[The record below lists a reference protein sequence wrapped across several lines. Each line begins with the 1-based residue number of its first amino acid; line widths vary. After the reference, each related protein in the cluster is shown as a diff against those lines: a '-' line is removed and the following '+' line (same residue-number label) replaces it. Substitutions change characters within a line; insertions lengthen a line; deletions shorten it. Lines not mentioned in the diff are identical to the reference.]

1 MSTGL
6 QNLPLWAELVVAA
19 LLLVGAS
26 LTLIG
31 AVGLLRFRQFFQR
44 IHAPALGNTWGT
56 WLIVGASALAFSLN
70 FGRLMVHE
78 ILIGA
83 FVFITSPVISILIV
97 RAALHRD
104 RRRSAAQEDRPS
116 GLTADDA
123 P

>member
-1 MSTGL
+1 MSSGL
-6 QNLPLWAELVVAA
+6 QDLPLWAQLVVAV
-19 LLLVGAS
+19 LILIGAS
-26 LTLIG
+26 LTFVG
-31 AVGLLRFRQFFQR
+31 ALGLLRFRHFFQR

-70 FGRLMVHE
+70 YGRFMVHE

-83 FVFITSPVISILIV
+83 FVFVTSPVISILIV

-104 RRRSAAQEDRPS
+104 RRRSAAQEDRPR
-116 GLTADDA
+116 GITGEG